1 MKAEQCMQA
10 EPFLF
15 MIAFLKTIM
24 QPEPAELFLL
34 RFSIAAFILQDS
46 PIMLQN
52 GTAERFLK
60 VLW

>member
-1 MKAEQCMQA
+1 MQA

-24 QPEPAELFLL
+24 QPEQVELFLL

-52 GTAERFLK
+52 GTAERFLQ